1 MTRTTLVRKCPR
13 PGCGGDAVFRSP
25 GDAASDPNRCARCRG
40 WLVLDVRPRAASTR
54 PPADREART
63 A

>member
-1 MTRTTLVRKCPR
+1 VLKCPR
-13 PGCGGDAVFRSP
+13 PGCGGDAVFRFP
-25 GDAASDPNRCARCRG
+25 GDAASDPKRCARCRG
-40 WLVLDVRPRAASTR
+40 WLVLDVRPITR